1 MAFLDK
7 IIHRDHAPAESNHA
21 EPKEPQ
27 ERVIQDNDSSDLSLF
42 ARNEKEIEQN
52 PDKVTQDAHLGVQ
65 KAEAVTLVWSKKAV
79 YATYIWIWVCFFLLA
94 LQSSVSG
101 TVINNAYANFESAPQ
116 VATANILYSIIGGVL
131 KLPLAKILNLWGR
144 AEGFLVFLAV
154 YIVGLI
160 IVAACNNPDSYAAG
174 YVLFY
179 IGYSELFL
187 IMDVFMADTSGMRN
201 RAFTF
206 AFSQTPFICTA
217 FAGPLAGQSFID
229 IATWRWGYGAFAII
243 NTVAFLPLAIIFK
256 YYQKKAERLGTYQ
269 REPSGRTTMQSI
281 IHYAHEFDIVGAFL
295 LMAGWVILLLPFS
308 LVTAGRAGYS
318 SATFIAMVVVGF
330 VVLIVFGI
338 WEKWGARVQFIK
350 YELLKQRTVLGACC
364 MSALAFFSFYCW
376 DLYFYNFCS
385 VVYDLSVSNAGYML
399 QIYNVGSCFW
409 GVLFGLYIR
418 WSKHF
423 KYACLFF
430 GLPLLILGAGLMIHF
445 RGEDHGIGY
454 IVMCQ
459 IFIAFGGGTLVI
471 GEDMA
476 VMASADREGVP
487 MMLALIGL
495 FSSLGGAIGQAV
507 GAAIYN
513 NTFIDALTSNLPDDL
528 KSQAFNISNGGYL
541 VQQANYAVGT
551 PARDAINYAWGRSQM
566 YGSIAA
572 TCLLILGVPAI
583 AVWRNYNVDKR
594 QNKGV
599 LF

>member
-7 IIHRDHAPAESNHA
+7 IIHRDRAPAESVPA
-21 EPKEPQ
+21 EPKGVQ
-27 ERVIQDNDSSDLSLF
+27 ERVIPDSDSSDLDLF

-52 PDKVTQDAHLGVQ
+52 PDQVTKDAHLGVQ
-65 KAEAVTLVWSKKAV
+65 KAEATTLVWSKKAV
-79 YATYIWIWVCFFLLA
+79 YATYAWIWVCFFLLA

-101 TVINNAYANFESAPQ
+101 TVINNAYANFENAPQ

-144 AEGFLVFLAV
+144 AEGFLVFLGV
-154 YIVGLI
+154 YVVGLI

-179 IGYSELFL
+179 IGYTELFL
-187 IMDVFMADTSGMRN
+187 IMDVFMADTSGMKN

-217 FAGPLAGQSFID
+217 FTGPLAGESFIN
-229 IATWRWGYGAFAII
+229 IATWRWGYGTFAIV

-256 YYQKKAERLGTYQ
+256 YYQKKAERMGLYH
-269 REPSGRTTMQSI
+269 REGSGRTTMQSI
-281 IHYAHEFDIVGAFL
+281 YHYMHEFDIIGAFL

-308 LVTAGRAGYS
+308 LVTAGRTGYS

-330 VVLIVFGI
+330 CVLIVFGI

-376 DLYFYNFCS
+376 DLYFYNFCA

-399 QIYNVGSCFW
+399 QIYNIGSCFW

-487 MMLALIGL
+487 MMLALLGL

-513 NTFIDALTSNLPDDL
+513 NTFVDTLESRLPEDL
-528 KSQAFNISNGGYL
+528 KPQAFNISMSGYL
-541 VQQANYAVGT
+541 GQQANYAVGT

-583 AVWRNYNVDKR
+583 GVWRNYNVDKR

-599 LF
+599 LL